1 MGQNLS
7 RKTAAAKRIFLPNLD
22 SSEKFVKNQAYRGWK
37 VAASLK
43 ISTPSELQN
52 NYEKSNSTETS
63 CRNKIFYYDKQ
74 LFQSKMGKLGTLLK
88 IPESKLR
95 KQSLVT
101 ARGHKEKSKTK

>member
-63 CRNKIFYYDKQ
+63 CRNKISYYDKQ